1 VPIRWILL
9 LALLAAPLP
18 AENAARIAAE
28 LRGTVLDE
36 AECYRVREMTFLR
49 GDARFYLTDGY
60 LIFAKPVEGVRL
72 VAAFYA
78 PDAINDAEILLRPP
92 DRGERASLAAYTG
105 SPNLNEHFRQALF
118 VATDGSL
125 DQWRAELL
133 ERPLTRRD
141 PEMGL
146 LVQSRFAGV
155 ARNLGQSFQ
164 VRLVHDLLNQDP
176 AQGIFYAGITGTR
189 LGNFDLV
196 HDPTAREEMTL
207 GAVSSR
213 PGVAGFDIWTSFETR
228 ERARER
234 TIPPVSGKLEDFRI
248 EATVHEDLR
257 LEASTRIS
265 WTPARELRGALGF
278 EIAPAME
285 VTAALLD
292 GQPVEVF
299 RRESLRA
306 MLIGGNGNE
315 PFLIALPEPM
325 QPGRRYELEFRHE
338 GRVIR
343 DAGNSVYFVGARTNW
358 YPARGLDYTTFDLKF
373 RVPSRLHLVAT
384 GDLVSDTVNGPWR
397 EVHRKAANPV
407 RLAGFNLGEY
417 DSASIRKG
425 GIHVEV
431 FANRRAERALQ
442 PEGRTLI
449 IPAPPAYPTRG
460 GLPRR
465 GAQVIAL
472 PPPPAPD
479 PRARMKGLA
488 EEISTAME
496 WMSSQFGPPPL
507 PVLTVSPIPGFFGQG
522 FPGLLYLSTLAFL
535 DESVRPQEVRGAD
548 SHTFYSEILYAH
560 EAAHQWWGNLVSSST
575 YRDDWL
581 QEALANY
588 SALLILERR
597 KGTRALE
604 EVLGDYRDG
613 LAQNTASGQPLESTG
628 PITWGLRLRTGAQ
641 PDPWRAITYDKG
653 SWILH
658 MLRRRMGDE
667 PFLKMLRALRERY
680 AYRAINNE
688 EFRELCAEFLPA
700 GIPDRS
706 LIDFF
711 DHWVYGTGLPRLA
724 LSHSVKGGVLSLTLR
739 QSGVPEDFSVD
750 VPVEIRVAGRK
761 DPIVRWIKTDAEPVQ
776 VTLKL
781 PGPLQKVELAPRSGI
796 LALQ

>member
-1 VPIRWILL
+1 MLL

-18 AENAARIAAE
+18 AEKASRIAAE
-28 LRGTVLDE
+28 LRATELDE

-60 LIFAKPVEGVRL
+60 LIFGKPVEGVRI

-92 DRGERASLAAYTG
+92 DRGERASLAAHTG
-105 SPNLNEHFRQALF
+105 TPNLNEHFRQALF

-146 LVQSRFAGV
+146 LLQSRFAGV

-176 AQGIFYAGITGTR
+176 TQGLFYAGITGVN

-196 HDPTAREEMTL
+196 HDPAAREEMTL
-207 GAVSSR
+207 GAVSST
-213 PGVAGFDIWTSFETR
+213 PGGSGFDIWSSFETR

-234 TIPPVSGKLEDFRI
+234 TLPPVLGKLDDFRI
-248 EATVHEDLR
+248 DATVHEDLR
-257 LEASTRIS
+257 LEASTRVS
-265 WTPARELRGALGF
+265 WTPARELRGALSF
-278 EIAPAME
+278 EIAPEMD

-315 PFLIALPEPM
+315 LFLIALPEPM

-358 YPARGLDYTTFDLKF
+358 YPARGLDYATFDLKF
-373 RVPSRLHLVAT
+373 RVPARLQLVAT
-384 GDLVSDTVNGPWR
+384 GDVVSDTVEGPWR
-397 EVHRKAANPV
+397 QVHRMAANPV

-417 DSASIRKG
+417 DSVAIRKG
-425 GIHVEV
+425 GISVEV
-431 FANRRAERALQ
+431 FANRRAEIALER
-442 PEGRTLI
+442 PGRTLI
-449 IPAPPAYPTRG
+449 LPAPPYQGRG
-460 GLPRR
+460 GPPRHP
-465 GAQVIAL
+465 QIIAM

-479 PRARMKGLA
+479 PRARMRSLA
-488 EEISTAME
+488 DEISAAME
-496 WMSSQFGPPPL
+496 WMSAQFGPPPL

-522 FPGLLYLSTLAFL
+522 FPGLLYLSTVAFL
-535 DESVRPQEVRGAD
+535 DESVRPQEARGAD
-548 SHTFYSEILYAH
+548 SQTFYSEILYAH
-560 EAAHQWWGNLVSSST
+560 EAAHQWWGNLVSAST

-588 SALLILERR
+588 TALLILERR
-597 KGTRALE
+597 KGARALE
-604 EVLGDYRDG
+604 NVLAAYRDG
-613 LAQNTASGQPLESTG
+613 LARTAANGQSLESAG

-667 PFLKMLRALRERY
+667 RFLKMLRTLRDRY
-680 AYRAINNE
+680 AYRAITNE
-688 EFRELCAEFLPA
+688 EFRELCAEFLPT
-700 GIPDRS
+700 GTPDRT
-706 LIDFF
+706 LMDFF
-711 DHWVYGTGLPRLA
+711 DHWVYGTGVPRLA
-724 LSHSVKGGVLSLTLR
+724 LSHSLKGGLLTLTLR
-739 QSGVPEDFSVD
+739 QSDVPDDFSVD

-761 DPIVRWIKTDAEPVQ
+761 EPIVRWIKSDAEPVQ
-776 VTLKL
+776 ITLKL
-781 PGPLQKVELAPRSGI
+781 PAPLQKVELAPGLGV
-796 LALQ
+796 LAIP

>member
-1 VPIRWILL
+1 MLL

-18 AENAARIAAE
+18 AEKASRIAAE
-28 LRGTVLDE
+28 LRATELDE
-36 AECYRVREMTFLR
+36 AECYRVRELTFLR

-60 LIFAKPVEGVRL
+60 LIFGKPVEGVRI

-92 DRGERASLAAYTG
+92 DRGERASLAAHTG
-105 SPNLNEHFRQALF
+105 TPNLNEHFRQALF

-125 DQWRAELL
+125 DQWRADLL

-146 LVQSRFAGV
+146 LLQSRFAGV

-176 AQGIFYAGITGTR
+176 TQGLFYAGITGVN

-196 HDPTAREEMTL
+196 HDPAAREEMTL
-207 GAVSSR
+207 GAVSST
-213 PGVAGFDIWTSFETR
+213 PGGSGFDIWSSFETR

-234 TIPPVSGKLEDFRI
+234 TLPPVLGKLDDFRI
-248 EATVHEDLR
+248 DATVHEDLR
-257 LEASTRIS
+257 MEASTRVS
-265 WTPARELRGALGF
+265 WTPARELRGALSF
-278 EIAPAME
+278 EIAPEMN

-315 PFLIALPEPM
+315 LFLITLPEPM

-358 YPARGLDYTTFDLKF
+358 YPARGLDYATFDLKF
-373 RVPSRLHLVAT
+373 RVPARLQLVAT
-384 GDLVSDTVNGPWR
+384 GDLVSDTVEGPWR
-397 EVHRKAANPV
+397 QVHRKAANPV

-417 DSASIRKG
+417 DSVAIHKG
-425 GIHVEV
+425 GISVEV
-431 FANRRAERALQ
+431 FANRRAEIALER
-442 PEGRTLI
+442 PGRTIFL
-449 IPAPPAYPTRG
+449 PAPPYQGRG
-460 GLPRR
+460 GPPRHP
-465 GAQVIAL
+465 QVIAM

-479 PRARMKGLA
+479 PRARMRSLA
-488 EEISTAME
+488 DEISAAME
-496 WMSSQFGPPPL
+496 WMSAQFGPPPL

-522 FPGLLYLSTLAFL
+522 FPGLLYLSTVAFL
-535 DESVRPQEVRGAD
+535 DESVRPQEARGAD
-548 SHTFYSEILYAH
+548 SQTFYSEILYAH
-560 EAAHQWWGNLVSSST
+560 EAAHQWWGNLVSAST

-588 SALLILERR
+588 TALLILERR
-597 KGTRALE
+597 KGARALE
-604 EVLGDYRDG
+604 NVLAAYRDG
-613 LAQNTASGQPLESTG
+613 LARTAANGQPLESAG

-667 PFLKMLRALRERY
+667 RFLSMLRTLRDRY
-680 AYRAINNE
+680 AYRAITNE
-688 EFRELCAEFLPA
+688 EFRELCAEFLPN
-700 GIPDRS
+700 GTPDRS

-711 DHWVYGTGLPRLA
+711 DHWIYGTGLPRLA
-724 LSHSVKGGVLSLTLR
+724 LSHSLKGSLLSLTLR

-761 DPIVRWIKTDAEPVQ
+761 EPIVRWIKSDAEPVQ
-776 VTLKL
+776 ITLKL
-781 PGPLQKVELAPRSGI
+781 PAPLQKVELAPGLGV
-796 LALQ
+796 LAIP

>member
-1 VPIRWILL
+1 MLL

-18 AENAARIAAE
+18 AEKASRIAAE
-28 LRGTVLDE
+28 LRATELDE

-60 LIFAKPVEGVRL
+60 LIFGKPVEGVRI

-92 DRGERASLAAYTG
+92 DRGERASLAAHTG
-105 SPNLNEHFRQALF
+105 TPNLNEHFRQALF

-146 LVQSRFAGV
+146 LLQSRFAGV

-176 AQGIFYAGITGTR
+176 TQGLFYAGITGVN

-196 HDPTAREEMTL
+196 HDPAAREEMTL
-207 GAVSSR
+207 GAVSST
-213 PGVAGFDIWTSFETR
+213 PGGSGFDIWSSFETR

-234 TIPPVSGKLEDFRI
+234 TLPPVLGKLDDFRI
-248 EATVHEDLR
+248 DATVHEDLR
-257 LEASTRIS
+257 LEASTRVS
-265 WTPARELRGALGF
+265 WTPARELRGALSF
-278 EIAPAME
+278 EIAPEMD

-315 PFLIALPEPM
+315 LFLIALPEPM

-358 YPARGLDYTTFDLKF
+358 YPARGLDYATFDLKF
-373 RVPSRLHLVAT
+373 RVPARLQLVAT
-384 GDLVSDTVNGPWR
+384 GDVVSDTVEGPWR
-397 EVHRKAANPV
+397 QVHRKAANPV

-417 DSASIRKG
+417 DSVAIRKG
-425 GIHVEV
+425 GISVEV
-431 FANRRAERALQ
+431 FANRRAEIALER
-442 PEGRTLI
+442 PGRTLI
-449 IPAPPAYPTRG
+449 LPAPPYQGRG
-460 GLPRR
+460 GPPRHP
-465 GAQVIAL
+465 QIIAM

-479 PRARMKGLA
+479 PRARMRSLA
-488 EEISTAME
+488 DEISAAME
-496 WMSSQFGPPPL
+496 WMSAQFGPPPL

-522 FPGLLYLSTLAFL
+522 FPGLLYLSTVAFL
-535 DESVRPQEVRGAD
+535 DESVRPQEARGAD
-548 SHTFYSEILYAH
+548 SQTFYSEILYAH
-560 EAAHQWWGNLVSSST
+560 EAAHQWWGNLVSAST

-588 SALLILERR
+588 TALLILERR
-597 KGTRALE
+597 KGARALE
-604 EVLGDYRDG
+604 NVLAAYRDG
-613 LAQNTASGQPLESTG
+613 LARTAANGQSLESAG

-667 PFLKMLRALRERY
+667 RFLKMLRTLRDRY
-680 AYRAINNE
+680 AYRAITNE
-688 EFRELCAEFLPA
+688 EFRELCAEFLPT
-700 GIPDRS
+700 GTPDRT
-706 LIDFF
+706 LMDFF
-711 DHWVYGTGLPRLA
+711 DHWVYGTGVPRLA
-724 LSHSVKGGVLSLTLR
+724 LSHSLKGGLLTLTLR
-739 QSGVPEDFSVD
+739 QSDVPDDFSVD

-761 DPIVRWIKTDAEPVQ
+761 EPIVRWIKSDAEPVQ
-776 VTLKL
+776 ITLKL
-781 PGPLQKVELAPRSGI
+781 PAPLQKVELAPGLGV
-796 LALQ
+796 LAIP